1 MEFNKQRDLFF
12 YSNTK
17 EDEGSII
24 FFRPRNKRKGRM
36 FFSEYEINERDER
49 ILDFFFEY
57 EINERDESILE
68 FFFSTTK

>member
-1 MEFNKQRDLFF
+1 
-12 YSNTK
+12 
-17 EDEGSII
+17 
-24 FFRPRNKRKGRM
+24 M